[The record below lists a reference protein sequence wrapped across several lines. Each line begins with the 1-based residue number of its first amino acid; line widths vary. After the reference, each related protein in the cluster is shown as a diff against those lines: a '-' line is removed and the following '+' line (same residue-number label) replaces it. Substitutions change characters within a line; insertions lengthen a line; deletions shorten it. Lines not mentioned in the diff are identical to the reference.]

1 MAMIQKTC
9 EILMSPPSH
18 LISLMLNVAARI
30 AAGEWRGLVFG
41 VDERGEQIPVQWDWS
56 EEEDNAHPTSY
67 LTGGMGRF
75 IDEDWPPRGAAGRRM
90 AGSFPESDDEE
101 ECNAN
106 GDDRDGEEKGES
118 DWSRSLGVD

>member
-1 MAMIQKTC
+1 MAVIQKTC

-18 LISLMLNVAARI
+18 LINLMLNVAARI

-56 EEEDNAHPTSY
+56 EEEDNSADD
-67 LTGGMGRF
+67 GKF
-75 IDEDWPPRGAAGRRM
+75 VDEDWPPRWPGRRM
-90 AGSFPESDDEE
+90 AGTFPESDDE
-101 ECNAN
+101 
-106 GDDRDGEEKGES
+106 DDGTFLDDERAGHSDKDGES

>member
-1 MAMIQKTC
+1 MAVIQKTC

-18 LISLMLNVAARI
+18 LISLMLKVAARI

-56 EEEDNAHPTSY
+56 EEEDSHD
-67 LTGGMGRF
+67 GGRF
-75 IDEDWPPRGAAGRRM
+75 IDEDWPPRGSGRRM

-101 ECNAN
+101 
-106 GDDRDGEEKGES
+106 DWTRPDGGRSGEGES